1 MKIEIYQIKDQAKG
15 NFNNGEIL
23 ENKPIG
29 FPGENGKLK
38 PYSNIFYWAHAWT
51 TNKKSTIGLHPH
63 KGFEICSFVLKGKIN
78 HYDTNQKKWISLSEG
93 DVQIIRSGSGIS
105 HSEELL
111 ENSEI
116 FQIWFDPDVS
126 KSIHKYPSYNDYKK
140 NDFDIIDLKS
150 KKIKLI
156 KTENS
161 IFKMDSEGIIIK
173 EYYFKEKEKYQKI
186 EILENKI
193 HSFFL
198 LNGEI
203 ELDKKLIVKG
213 DFFKVSDL
221 KELDIKILSNSKVF
235 EIVSPKILSYKT
247 YYGN

>member
-51 TNKKSTIGLHPH
+51 TNEKSTIGLHPH

-161 IFKMDSEGIIIK
+161 ILKMDSEGIIIK
-173 EYYFKEKEKYQKI
+173 EYYFKNKEKHQKI

-193 HSFFL
+193 YSFFL

>member
-51 TNKKSTIGLHPH
+51 TNEKSTIGLHPH

-161 IFKMDSEGIIIK
+161 ILKMDSEGIIIK
-173 EYYFKEKEKYQKI
+173 EYYFKDKEKHQKI